1 MKDEKIVIKAY
12 GKTELAMKY
21 FPNLTPE
28 SAMKR
33 FRNWLIINKRL
44 KKLVSKKIRYYTP
57 KQVRSIIEEVCEP
70 FDIE

>member
-1 MKDEKIVIKAY
+1 MKDEPFVIRTY

-57 KQVRSIIEEVCEP
+57 KQVRSIIEEVGEP

>member
-1 MKDEKIVIKAY
+1 MKNEPFVIRTY

-57 KQVRSIIEEVCEP
+57 KQVRSIIEEVGEP

>member
-1 MKDEKIVIKAY
+1 MKDEKFVIKTY
-12 GKTELAMKY
+12 GKCELAMKY

-57 KQVRSIIEEVCEP
+57 KQVRSIIEEVGEP

>member
-1 MKDEKIVIKAY
+1 MKDEKFVIKTY

-57 KQVRSIIEEVCEP
+57 KQVRSIIEEVGEP

>member
-1 MKDEKIVIKAY
+1 MDFTS
-12 GKTELAMKY
+12 KTCPHDSS

-33 FRNWLIINKRL
+33 FRNWLRINERL

-57 KQVRSIIEEVCEP
+57 KQVGSIIEEIGEP
-70 FDIE
+70 FDNE

>member
-1 MKDEKIVIKAY
+1 MKNEPFVIRTY

-33 FRNWLIINKRL
+33 FRNWLIINKML

-57 KQVRSIIEEVCEP
+57 KQVRSIIEEVGEP